1 MGLGKYKPTLE
12 ELAKNYVNVS
22 DTKQEKNKTYKIAV
36 DFINYAV
43 GDNAH
48 ARGYLLNYF
57 CDRIQHYK
65 VTQKKYVI

>member
-12 ELAKNYVNVS
+12 ELAKNYALVS
-22 DTKQEKNKTYKIAV
+22 KGKHEKNKTYQIAV

-48 ARGYLLNYF
+48 ARGYLLNYY
-57 CDRIQHYK
+57 CERIQHYK
-65 VTQKKYVI
+65 EGLK